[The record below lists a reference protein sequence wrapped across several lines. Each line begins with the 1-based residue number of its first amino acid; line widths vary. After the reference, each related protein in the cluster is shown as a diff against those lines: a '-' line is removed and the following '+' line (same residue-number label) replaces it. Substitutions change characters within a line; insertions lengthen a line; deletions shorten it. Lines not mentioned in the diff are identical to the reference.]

1 MATNENQDVLDL
13 CRLNLMED
21 NIKEHGVDP
30 ATQNTLK
37 LIDLEKRIRMT
48 RLKNNPA
55 PIADGALE
63 EHIRANSLDGVY
75 PWTDA
80 ESVQVY
86 TETEEEMI
94 AEERRESKCQKKS
107 TK

>member
-1 MATNENQDVLDL
+1 MGTNENQDLLDL
-13 CRLNLMED
+13 CYLNLMED
-21 NIKEHGVDP
+21 NIKEHSVDP
-30 ATQNTLK
+30 DTQSTLK

-48 RLKNNPA
+48 RIKNNPA

-75 PWTDA
+75 PWTEA
-80 ESVQVY
+80 EGIQVY
-86 TETEEEMI
+86 TETEEKMI
-94 AEERRESKCQKKS
+94 AEERRESKCQRN